1 MPKQRT
7 TPKIQRRAA
16 ELRRN
21 QTEAEA
27 KLWAHLRAHQAIGV
41 HFRRQHAIG
50 NYIVDFCAPRRKLI
64 VEVDGGQHL
73 EQEEYDV
80 ERTRFLESLGYTVLR
95 FWNND
100 IMKDIEGV
108 VRVILDTLNSG
119 DVSSIADH
127 TD

>member
-1 MPKQRT
+1 
-7 TPKIQRRAA
+7 
-16 ELRRN
+16 
-21 QTEAEA
+21 
-27 KLWAHLRAHQAIGV
+27 
-41 HFRRQHAIG
+41 
-50 NYIVDFCAPRRKLI
+50 VDFCAPRRKLI